1 MGIKEIESAIAQL
14 PPSELAELAKWFEE
28 FQART
33 WDAQLEQ
40 DVRAGRLDALIQQAG
55 QDFEQG
61 QCEPL

>member
-14 PPSELAELAKWFEE
+14 PASEVAELAKWFEE
-28 FQART
+28 FRAQV
-33 WDAQLEQ
+33 WDEQLER
-40 DVRAGRLDALIQQAG
+40 DVKAGRLDGLMKQAE

>member
-1 MGIKEIESAIAQL
+1 MDVKEIESAIAQL

-28 FQART
+28 FQARA
-33 WDAQLEQ
+33 WDEQLEH
-40 DVRAGRLDALIQQAG
+40 DVRGGRLDALIQQAE

>member
-1 MGIKEIESAIAQL
+1 MDIKEIESAIARL

-28 FQART
+28 FQAQV
-33 WDAQLEQ
+33 WDEQLES
-40 DVRAGRLDALIQQAG
+40 DLKAGRLESLLKQAE